1 MIRKI
6 TVRVIM
12 FLCVFLFVIAFI
24 PATPDYS
31 YAQGKVYEWRMP
43 SFLPRGTAAEK
54 VREQWC
60 KNVAV
65 ATGGRI
71 KIAYYGA
78 GEILP
83 PLQMWDGL
91 TSGAIDIAMSYGAY
105 WRGKSPLS
113 LFSEGFPF
121 VFDDVGQFYSL
132 LYEYGLEDIIRK
144 SYAKRGIHLLRVVPV
159 LQNTLISIDK
169 FDSINELKKRKVR
182 AGGPPA
188 EVFKAM
194 GISPI
199 YIPTPDIYGALQRKV
214 IDVNVGGPISYFYDL
229 GFHEIGKYVVVPGL
243 GVEADEV
250 IMNKKTWDSLP
261 KDLQMILY
269 HSAAE
274 LSQKVCANYYGRDGV
289 MLDKMKTKFKVKTIT
304 LSNAEMAKMS
314 AYTMKAIENVAQTEK
329 DPEFD
334 EAVKVLRKFL
344 KDQGKI

>member
-1 MIRKI
+1 
-6 TVRVIM
+6 M
-12 FLCVFLFVIAFI
+12 FYKMKWKLIAAMCILLFVVTFI
-24 PATPDYS
+24 PTTPDDS

-60 KNVAV
+60 KDVAV

-91 TSGAIDIAMSYGAY
+91 NSGAIDIAMSYGAY

-121 VFDDVGQFYSL
+121 VFDDVGQFYAL

-144 SYAKRGIHLLRVVPV
+144 SYAKRGIHLLRVLPV
-159 LQNTLISIDK
+159 LQNTLISINN
-169 FDSINELKKRKVR
+169 FDSIDELKKRKVR

-194 GISPI
+194 GIAPI

-229 GFHEIGKYVVVPGL
+229 GFHEIGKYVLVPGL
-243 GVEADEV
+243 GIEADEI
-250 IMNKKTWDSLP
+250 IMSKKTWDSLP

-269 HSAAE
+269 HSAGE
-274 LSQKVCANYYGRDGV
+274 LSQKTCANYYGRDSKT
-289 MLDKMKTKFKVKTIT
+289 LDTMKTKFKVKTIT
-304 LSNAEMAKMS
+304 LSNAEMRRMS
-314 AYTMKAIENVAQTEK
+314 EYTMKAIENVAKTEK

-334 EAVKVLRKFL
+334 EAAKVLHKFL
-344 KDQGKI
+344 KDQGRL